1 MKPLVDNHQF
11 PENSYGQVSFK
22 KIGTRLCVSGKQPA
36 SESGNEIWFLTL
48 SDLLMLL
55 MVCFVLLFGI
65 TLKQQISSPADQT
78 GRIQVTQQASVTN
91 EQKTIQVAATDSA
104 ANEATTLMESDL
116 LDILGDNQSA
126 DRITVES
133 HSRYIVLTFPEQI
146 VFDSG
151 QAQLKTSARP
161 VLEKLAFFI
170 QNHSSL
176 SVEIHGHTDDLPIN
190 SRRYPSNW
198 ELSADRATQVA
209 KALMQFG
216 IDPSRLSTKGFGE
229 YHPLYPNDSD
239 ANRFKNRRVELKFSL
254 SESA

>member
-1 MKPLVDNHQF
+1 MKHLADNHQF

-22 KIGTRLCVSGKQPA
+22 KISGRLCVPKKQPP
-36 SESGNEIWFLTL
+36 SETGNEIWFLTL

-55 MVCFVLLFGI
+55 MICFVLLFGI
-65 TLKQQISSPADQT
+65 TLKQQIPPPVDKTSH
-78 GRIQVTQQASVTN
+78 IKVTQPVSVTN
-91 EQKTIQVAATDSA
+91 EQKIVPVASTDSV
-104 ANEATTLMESDL
+104 ANEATASLESDL
-116 LDILGDNQSA
+116 LGILGNNQGL

-146 VFDSG
+146 IFDSG
-151 QAQLKTSARP
+151 QAQLKPSAQP
-161 VLEKLAFFI
+161 VLEKVAVFI

-216 IDPSRLSTKGFGE
+216 IDPTRLSTKGFGE
-229 YHPLYPNDSD
+229 YHPLYPNDRD